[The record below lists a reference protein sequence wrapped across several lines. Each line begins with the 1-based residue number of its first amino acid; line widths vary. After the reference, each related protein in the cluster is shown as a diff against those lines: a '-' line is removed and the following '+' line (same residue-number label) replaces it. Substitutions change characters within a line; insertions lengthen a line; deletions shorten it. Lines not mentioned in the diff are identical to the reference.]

1 MKKISCRVISAL
13 LALVVLLG
21 CVSAA
26 AAVEKKPLYVV
37 LGDSIAFGMG
47 LTNSKNAVYGKI
59 VADTDGFDY
68 ENYAIPGHTTTDL
81 LNRMQ
86 NRKVHAAIEK
96 ADIIS
101 ISIGGNN
108 FLLGNLAMILY
119 DGIVKNDYSRVDAI
133 IETFTADLDEIV
145 SEIKALNPDVVILL
159 QTLYNPQKG
168 YSEEVYGQGAAML
181 NQAIKDYVRKCDDSV
196 LLVDVGA
203 ALTDKETDFARD
215 GVHPSAVGN
224 EKIAQAVLDTLYKN
238 GLGDKT
244 EPVIA
249 VKGRNIIGTDFIAGS
264 VQIYCWILRLFAPV
278 LKTLPI

>member
-26 AAVEKKPLYVV
+26 AAAEKKPLYVV

-47 LTNSKNAVYGKI
+47 LTNPKKAVYGKI

-108 FLLGNLAMILY
+108 FILENLPMILY
-119 DGIVKNDYSRVDAI
+119 DGIVKNDYARVEAL
-133 IETFTADLDEIV
+133 IEDFAVDLAEIV

-181 NQAIKDYVRKCDDSV
+181 NQAIKDYVRKCDGSV

-249 VKGRNIIGTDFIAGS
+249 VKGRNIIGTDFIADS

>member
-47 LTNSKNAVYGKI
+47 LTNPKNAVYGKI
-59 VADTDGFDY
+59 VADTDGYDY
-68 ENYAIPGHTTTDL
+68 ENYAIPGHTTANL
-81 LNRMQ
+81 LQRMQ
-86 NRKVHAAIEK
+86 EPTVKAAIRS

-119 DGIVKNDYSRVDAI
+119 DGIVKNNFSRIDAI

-181 NQAIKDYVRKCDDSV
+181 NQAIKDYVRKYDDSV

-249 VKGRNIIGTDFIAGS
+249 VKGRNLVGTDFIAGS